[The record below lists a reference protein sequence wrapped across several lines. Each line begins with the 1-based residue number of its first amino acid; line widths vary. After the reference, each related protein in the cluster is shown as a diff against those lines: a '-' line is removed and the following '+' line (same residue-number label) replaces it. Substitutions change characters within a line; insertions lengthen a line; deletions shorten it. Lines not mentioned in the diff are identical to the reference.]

1 MRAHERCCTAA
12 SRLWNSVGVT
22 NIVAWQSIDASIWLS
37 SMRSDST
44 LVRVSVRV
52 SVRVRVMVRV
62 RVRVRAPNPKPNRNQ
77 SDSTLS
83 CETTPIAGRMSSYV
97 SSCAARVWRG
107 GWGGLRVGVRVM
119 G

>member
-44 LVRVSVRV
+44 L
-52 SVRVRVMVRV
+52 
-62 RVRVRAPNPKPNRNQ
+62 
-77 SDSTLS
+77 S

-97 SSCAARVWRG
+97 SSCAARVG
-107 GWGGLRVGVRVM
+107 VAAGVGCGWG
-119 G
+119 